1 MSARRTLPFGAT
13 AFAAAALLATAVSGT
28 QAAELNNLNALS
40 QSDFRLLAEDL
51 GAALSYKALVPAETL
66 GVIGFDIGVG
76 GTGTTLKHRDVAAKA
91 AGGSTIPATVPVT
104 TLRAVK
110 GLPFNIDIGAAVG
123 TVPSTGLKV
132 AGGELRWAILPG
144 SALTPAIAL
153 RGALTRVSG
162 NDQLKLDTRSVD
174 LSISKGFL
182 MVTPYAGIGVVQTD
196 AQLKNTSAAL
206 AKDKESF
213 TQQKVFVGAN
223 LNLGLVNLAVEG
235 DKTGDA
241 TSYGVKFGFR
251 F

>member
-1 MSARRTLPFGAT
+1 MSARRSIPFASAVLAT
-13 AFAAAALLATAVSGT
+13 AALLSAAAPSA
-28 QAAELNNLNALS
+28 QAAEFSNLNALS

-51 GAALSYKALVPAETL
+51 GAALSYKALVPAATL
-66 GVIGFDIGVG
+66 GVIGFDLGVG
-76 GTGTTLKHRDVAAKA
+76 VTGTTLKHRDVAAKA
-91 AGGSTIPATVPVT
+91 ANGSTLPATLPVT
-104 TLRAVK
+104 TVRAVK
-110 GLPFNIDIGAAVG
+110 GLPFDIDLGVAVG

-132 AGGELRWAILPG
+132 AGGELRWALVAG
-144 SALTPAIAL
+144 SALVPAVAL
-153 RGALTRVSG
+153 RGAVNYVSG
-162 NDQLKLDTRSVD
+162 NDQLKLSTRSVD

-196 AQLKNTSAAL
+196 AQLKDSSVAL

-213 TQQKVFVGAN
+213 TKQKLFVGAN

-241 TSYGVKFGFR
+241 TSYGVKLGFR